1 MQENEKNLSAE
12 PRSKGRFY
20 VTIISLLALFLLPFI
35 VIAVTAFILPP
46 VYSDTFVGE
55 LGDKYDRLCATE
67 EPKIVVIGG
76 SSVAFGLDSPMIEE
90 HLSMPVVNFG
100 LYANLG
106 TKVMLDLS
114 RAGIGEGDIVILA
127 PEMNAQTL
135 SLYFNNETTAQA
147 LDGNLDMLPFV
158 DPENYE
164 SLVGALWKFAS
175 NKLGY
180 LLSGTSP
187 QNSGAY
193 AKEWFNEQGDNTFPR
208 PYNTMTSISPTISFD
223 LATDSDGVESEY
235 ESFIGYVNDYV
246 AFCRDVGATVYFS
259 FAPMNEACL
268 SADATEEQMLGFYN
282 NLCASLNCRV
292 ISDIHDYVM
301 DEGYFF
307 DSEFHLNDSGVT
319 VRTVRLIDDIKRERG
334 ITTVTVK
341 NEELPEPSGYA
352 PIDFEGE
359 SEENLYFV
367 LEEDVN
373 GAGQTVYYIVGL
385 NELGKSQVNL
395 VIPAL
400 TDGIP
405 VAGIRR
411 DALKGAAV
419 RSLYLGINTV
429 SVDSGAFG
437 GAPNLSAVYV
447 SKESPS
453 QITIPNLSNPNGL
466 ATDGAPAGLKIYV
479 PRESLDAFKVDYF
492 WGDYNQNLVAW
503 EK

>member
-1 MQENEKNLSAE
+1 MQENEKISSAE
-12 PRSKGRFY
+12 PRSKGKLF
-20 VTIISLLALFLLPFI
+20 VTVISLFALFLIPFL
-35 VIAVTAFILPP
+35 VIALTAFVLPP

-55 LGDKYDRLCATE
+55 LGDKYDRLRATE

-90 HLSMPVVNFG
+90 HLAMPVVNFG

-135 SLYFNNETTAQA
+135 SLFFNNETTAQA
-147 LDGNLDMLPFV
+147 LDGNLDMLSFV
-158 DPENYE
+158 DSDNYE
-164 SLVGALWKFAS
+164 SLVGALWKFTS
-175 NKLGY
+175 DKLGY
-180 LLSGTSP
+180 LLSGTRP
-187 QNSGAY
+187 ENSGAY
-193 AKEWFNEQGDNTFPR
+193 SKEWFNEQGDNTFPR

-223 LATDSDGVESEY
+223 LAADSDGVESEY
-235 ESFIGYVNDYV
+235 ESFIAYVNDYV
-246 AFCRDVGATVYFS
+246 AFCRDKGAAVYFS
-259 FAPMNEACL
+259 FSPMNKAAL
-268 SADATEEQMLGFYN
+268 SDSATEERMLEFYS
-282 NLCASLNCRV
+282 NLCSSLNCRV
-292 ISDIHDYVM
+292 ISDIRDYVM

-319 VRTVRLIDDIKRERG
+319 VRTVQLIDDVKRERG
-334 ITTVTVK
+334 ITTVTMRA
-341 NEELPEPSGYA
+341 EDLPAPSGYA
-352 PIDFEGE
+352 PIDFGGE
-359 SEENLYFV
+359 NEENLYFI
-367 LEEDVN
+367 LEEEVN
-373 GAGQTVYYIVGL
+373 GAGQTVYYVVGL
-385 NELGKSQVNL
+385 NEQGKSRVNL
-395 VIPAL
+395 VIPSM

-405 VAGIRR
+405 VAGIKR

-419 RSLYLGINTV
+419 RSLYLGTNTV

-447 SKESPS
+447 SKDSPDKIS
-453 QITIPNLSNPNGL
+453 IPNLSNPNGL